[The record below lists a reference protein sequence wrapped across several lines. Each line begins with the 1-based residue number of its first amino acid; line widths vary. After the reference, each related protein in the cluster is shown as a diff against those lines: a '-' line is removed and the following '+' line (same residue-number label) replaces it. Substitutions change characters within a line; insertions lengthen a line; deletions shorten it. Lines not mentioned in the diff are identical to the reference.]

1 MIEDAKVNSQK
12 LLILGCGDLGRRLAG
27 QLAPQGYAVTGLR
40 RHPPEDTPQLT
51 YIATDAS
58 RIPPLE
64 RALVPDYDVVVIT
77 LTPDER
83 TDEGYY
89 RSYVRSCENLVMAM
103 KNQAQTPRLV
113 VFVSSTGVY
122 GQSDGEWVDE
132 TSPTEPDRF
141 SGKRLLEAERVISG
155 SGFPYCIV
163 RFSGIYGPGRD
174 RMQTLV
180 RQGRATL
187 SGRYTNRIHSDD
199 CAGVLAHL
207 IEQNREGQP
216 IEPLYIAS
224 DDEPAPMAE
233 VVNWLAMQM
242 KVDQARFAP
251 DEGGLGKRCDN
262 ARLKASGYVFQYP
275 SYREGYE
282 ALLNARE

>member
-27 QLAPQGYAVTGLR
+27 RLAPLGYNVTGLR
-40 RHPPEDTPQLT
+40 RRPPEDTEQLT
-51 YIATDAS
+51 YVATDAS

-113 VFVSSTGVY
+113 IFVSSTGVY

-132 TSPTEPDRF
+132 ASPTEPDRF
-141 SGKRLLEAERVISG
+141 SGKRLLEAEGIISG

-187 SGRYTNRIHSDD
+187 SSRYTNRIHAED

-207 IEQNREGQP
+207 IERNRQDQRLER
-216 IEPLYIAS
+216 LYLAS

-251 DEGGLGKRCDN
+251 DESKLGKRCNN
-262 ARLKASGYVFQYP
+262 ARLKASGYVLQYP
-275 SYREGYE
+275 NYRAGYD
-282 ALLNARE
+282 ALLNGSE